1 MRRCTTP
8 VSSGTRCP
16 TGRARRLRGAD
27 TISSTGRAATG
38 GASGP
43 ARTVTSAASAGGT
56 SSIRPATRKGSP
68 PAAHLR
74 TRARCSTRRPEASR
88 TSCCERG
95 LPKGCRSTRSRRKAA
110 TLPTNW
116 RRTVSSKGPTS
127 IKDGWFSLSAAGCW
141 RMASSARFS
150 TRRSGGDGS
159 EHALVVEDEET
170 VAEEGPALL
179 PVVGDDAGRSGVVTV
194 GARAGHLVAACHDNH
209 LDELCS
215 VVLSNDTDSRES
227 RWLLE

>member
-16 TGRARRLRGAD
+16 TGRDRRLRGAD
-27 TISSTGRAATG
+27 TISSTGRAVTG

-56 SSIRPATRKGSP
+56 SSIRPPTPNGSP
-68 PAAHLR
+68 RAARPR
-74 TRARCSTRRPEASR
+74 TRASCSTRTPEASR
-88 TSCCERG
+88 TSCCECG
-95 LPKGCRSTRSRRKAA
+95 SPKGCRSTCSRRKAG
-110 TLPTNW
+110 TSPTSC
-116 RRTVSSKGPTS
+116 RRTVLLKRPTS

-141 RMASSARFS
+141 RMPSYAQFS

-159 EHALVVEDEET
+159 EHALVIEDEET

-215 VVLSNDTDSRES
+215 VVVSNETDSRE
-227 RWLLE
+227 